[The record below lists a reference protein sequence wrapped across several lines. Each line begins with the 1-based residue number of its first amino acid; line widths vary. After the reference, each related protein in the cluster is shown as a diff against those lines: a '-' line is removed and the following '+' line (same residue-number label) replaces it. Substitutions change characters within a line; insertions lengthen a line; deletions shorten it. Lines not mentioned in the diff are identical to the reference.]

1 MNPTA
6 LQSMDLNVL
15 MAQTGYLSLTKG
27 YKLRNGAVLSIP
39 NNELRRSL
47 SRLAST
53 TVFGQF
59 FTDSMQRLEPF
70 LVNASAKDLFD
81 KFNEI
86 LAKLPRS
93 NQLYNF
99 ENEYAVKTAI
109 QTFVLGAGINCYRE
123 VYESK
128 GIPDLVI
135 ELTDKVIV
143 VEFKYTKD
151 SSTVDAMLCDGVN
164 QIVSHDYGQSFDCEK
179 QRLRLAVVYDANEK
193 KLVAFKEC

>member
-1 MNPTA
+1 MKA
-6 LQSMDLNVL
+6 
-15 MAQTGYLSLTKG
+15 
-27 YKLRNGAVLSIP
+27 
-39 NNELRRSL
+39 
-47 SRLAST
+47 
-53 TVFGQF
+53 
-59 FTDSMQRLEPF
+59 
-70 LVNASAKDLFD
+70 
-81 KFNEI
+81 
-86 LAKLPRS
+86 
-93 NQLYNF
+93 
-99 ENEYAVKTAI
+99 
-109 QTFVLGAGINCYRE
+109 
-123 VYESK
+123 